1 MSSRITTSL
10 LAAAVAAA
18 AITPATA
25 HAYRTYAD
33 DPEVRYP
40 ARWYSSSQ
48 VWQLSSAGLAA
59 SGLSDSQALETLRSA
74 FTTLSGPTC
83 EHALPEITVSGVG
96 GAARADDGTNTIDFV
111 SDWSSR
117 GLPPSSRPCA
127 STYADGSEC
136 RSGARVLVGP
146 PLCCASGDCSDGSS
160 RRRGSSVPL
169 VRGGAVAKCLLAECV
184 RGHVRRAV
192 SSALPEGPGSRA
204 LSVRRSPD
212 HLADVDVRRLC

>member
-1 MSSRITTSL
+1 VSSRITTSL

-96 GAARADDGTNTIDFV
+96 GAARADDGTNTIEFV

-117 GLPPSSRPCA
+117 GLPAGRGATTDLRIPA
-127 STYADGSEC
+127 S
-136 RSGARVLVGP
+136 
-146 PLCCASGDCSDGSS
+146 
-160 RRRGSSVPL
+160 
-169 VRGGAVAKCLLAECV
+169 
-184 RGHVRRAV
+184 
-192 SSALPEGPGSRA
+192 
-204 LSVRRSPD
+204 RSPIGRIRTPPSNALD
-212 HLADVDVRRLC
+212 AILTFAKSGPQRSIERELGRSISTRAGATRVPSGSQISLV